1 MNTKVYSTIK
11 SRFAISRPSGR
22 MVFVALSVIILTIS
36 LFAALAQEGE
46 KKVGIDQV
54 PAEVKAAIL
63 KEVGDGKLVDIGEFT
78 EGQKKLYEIEMV
90 VDGKE
95 FDVLFSSEGKVL
107 KKTFEGVKTPKKAKD
122 KEETGMKAEVFQDSF
137 DLNSRDLAST
147 GRNKYFILEPGYQLV
162 LEGKEGEHTV
172 KLVITV
178 LSETKRIA
186 GIETRVMEEREI
198 KDGNLVEISRNF
210 FAICKQTKSIFYFG
224 EEVDIYKEGNIVA
237 HEGAWIHGKNNA
249 RAGMM
254 MPGEPILGAR
264 YYQEVAP
271 KVAMDRARIVDIST
285 TLKTPAGKFEG
296 CLKVQEENP
305 LDDEK
310 EFKIHAPGIG
320 LIQDEDLLLVKYGFI
335 NK

>member
-1 MNTKVYSTIK
+1 MKTKVRK
-11 SRFAISRPSGR
+11 SVENRFALTLPLGR
-22 MVFVALSVIILTIS
+22 LIVMALSVLILTVS
-36 LFAALAQEGE
+36 LFPALAQEGE

-63 KEVGDGKLVDIGEFT
+63 KEVGDGRLVDIGEFT
-78 EGQKKLYEIEMV
+78 EGGKKLYEIEMV

-95 FDVLFSSEGKVL
+95 YDVLFSSDGKVL
-107 KKTFEGVKTPKKAKD
+107 RKTFEGLKAKEGEEEEETRKKAD
-122 KEETGMKAEVFQDSF
+122 NFQDSF
-137 DLNSRDLAST
+137 DLENRDLTSK

-178 LSETKRIA
+178 LAETKKIA
-186 GIETRVMEEREI
+186 GIKTRVMEERETV
-198 KDGNLVEISRNF
+198 DGKLIEISRNF
-210 FAICKQTKSIFYFG
+210 FAICKQTKSVFYFG
-224 EEVDIYKEGNIVA
+224 EEVDIYKEGKIIA

-254 MPGEPILGAR
+254 MPGEPMLGAK

-271 KVAMDRARIVDIST
+271 KQAMDRAKIVSLNT
-285 TLKTPAGKFEG
+285 TLRTPAGEFKG

-305 LDDEK
+305 LDNEK
-310 EFKIHAPGIG
+310 ESKIHAPGIG
-320 LIQDEDLLLVKYGFI
+320 LVQDEDLLLVKYGFV